1 MLVQTSVNWFVT
13 IALGEQVGEW
23 GIRVSRGYNF
33 TPDKEKFYQAKAER
47 AMWLECGSED
57 DVLQRIQEMFGN
69 EAIILK
75 MIRGEVTDRIE
86 DL

>member
-13 IALGEQVGEW
+13 LKFEKAVGEW
-23 GIRVSRGYNF
+23 GIRVSRRYNF
-33 TPDKEKFYQAKAER
+33 SPDREKFYQAKAER

-57 DVLQRIQEMFGN
+57 DVLRRIQEMFGN

-75 MIRGEVTDRIE
+75 MVRGKVTDRIE

>member
-13 IALGEQVGEW
+13 LKFGKAVGEC
-23 GIRVSRGYNF
+23 GIRVSRRYNF
-33 TPDKEKFYQAKAER
+33 SPDREKFYQVKAER

-57 DVLQRIQEMFGN
+57 DVLQKIQEMFGN

-75 MIRGEVTDRIE
+75 MVRGEVTDRRE